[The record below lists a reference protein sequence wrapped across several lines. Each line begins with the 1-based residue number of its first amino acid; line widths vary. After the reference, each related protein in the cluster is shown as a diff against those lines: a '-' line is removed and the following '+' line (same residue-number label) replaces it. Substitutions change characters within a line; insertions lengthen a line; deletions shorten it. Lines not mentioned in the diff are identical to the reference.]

1 MNKVLVK
8 FKSPIGTEIQRE
20 IRTSG
25 SAKKAANALASQF
38 PLWVLVGYAVNGKNI
53 DLL

>member
-1 MNKVLVK
+1 MKKVLVK
-8 FKSPIGTEIQRE
+8 FKSPIGTEIRRD

-38 PLWVLVGYAVNGKNI
+38 PLLVLVGYEIKGGC
-53 DLL
+53 DE